1 VRATYGQEARTVGK
15 TNARPL
21 RSLLFTPGDQES
33 RIAENAKSGA
43 DALFLDI
50 EEPRTP
56 CPEETRVR
64 ARGLVREFLDSAA
77 PGPGVPVNFVRV
89 QPVASGMILRD
100 LQAVMGP
107 NLAGILLP
115 KITGPADVHAADA
128 IITCLEVELGL
139 PVGEIMLYPILE
151 NAQAIRLA
159 YEIASASDRVAYIG
173 GAVSRFGDIC
183 ADIGFRWT
191 PTGTETLYIR
201 EKVLIDARAA
211 GIRYPISGMWG
222 GANDDLDGLRAWL
235 RELRD
240 IGYFGMMM
248 GNAEH
253 VPIVNAAFTPTT
265 DEVTYWSDID
275 RLTREAEA
283 AGGRVV
289 MGEANQG
296 EGHEIHIAHV
306 ATARKLLG
314 WARELGVAT

>member
-1 VRATYGQEARTVGK
+1 MSNLENTTLKDR
-15 TNARPL
+15 ARPL
-21 RSLLFTPGDQES
+21 RSLLFTPGDQEA

-56 CPEETRVR
+56 CPESTRVR

-77 PGPGVPVNFVRV
+77 PGPGAPVNFVRV
-89 QPVASGMILRD
+89 QPVESGMILRD

-115 KITGPADVHAADA
+115 KITGPADIHAADA
-128 IITCLEVELGL
+128 IITCLEVEIGL

-159 YEIASASDRVAYIG
+159 YEIATASRRGRVHGRRGVAVRRHLRQHRISLDADGYRDAVHPRESAHR
-173 GAVSRFGDIC
+173 R
-183 ADIGFRWT
+183 
-191 PTGTETLYIR
+191 
-201 EKVLIDARAA
+201 RAA

-222 GANDDLDGLRAWL
+222 GANDDLDGLRGWL
-235 RELRD
+235 TELRD

-265 DEVTYWSDID
+265 DEVAYWSDID
-275 RLTREAEA
+275 RLTHEAEEAPA
-283 AGGRVV
+283 A
-289 MGEANQG
+289 AS
-296 EGHEIHIAHV
+296 
-306 ATARKLLG
+306 
-314 WARELGVAT
+314 

>member
-1 VRATYGQEARTVGK
+1 VGK
-15 TNARPL
+15 TTALPL
-21 RSLLFTPGDQES
+21 RTLLFTPGDQES

-56 CPEETRVR
+56 CPEKTRVR

-89 QPVASGMILRD
+89 QPVSSGMILRD

-115 KITGPADVHAADA
+115 KITGPADVHAAAA
-128 IITCLEVELGL
+128 ILTCLEVELGL
-139 PVGEIMLYPILE
+139 PVGETMLYPILE
-151 NAQAIRLA
+151 NAQAIRNA
-159 YEIASASDRVAYIG
+159 YEIATASERVSYMG
-173 GAVSRFGDIC
+173 GAVSRFGDIV
-183 ADIGFRWT
+183 ADIGYRWT
-191 PTGTETLYIR
+191 RTGTETLYIR

-235 RELRD
+235 AELRD

-248 GNAEH
+248 GNVEH
-253 VPIVNAAFTPTT
+253 VPIVNAAFTPSAE
-265 DEVTYWSDID
+265 EVAYWSEID

-289 MGEANQG
+289 YGEANQG

-314 WARELGVAT
+314 WARELGVGV